1 MYTAVKHIHLTC
13 IALSVLLFIMRFI
26 WTMTQSSML
35 QKKWVKITP
44 HIVDTL
50 LILSAATLCVLISQY
65 PFVTPWV
72 TEKLVGLFM
81 YVFMVAL
88 ALKMARTNFMR
99 VIGFIGALSWIA
111 FTALVAISK
120 QQIGRAHV

>member
-120 QQIGRAHV
+120 QPILFV

>member
-1 MYTAVKHIHLTC
+1 MYTAVKHIHMTC

-120 QQIGRAHV
+120 QPILFV

>member
-13 IALSVLLFIMRFI
+13 IALSVLLFVLRFI

-44 HIVDTL
+44 HIVDTFL
-50 LILSAATLCVLISQY
+50 LLSAATLCVLISQY

-88 ALKMARTNFMR
+88 ALKMARTHFMR
-99 VIGFIGALSWIA
+99 VVGFIGALSWIA

-120 QQIGRAHV
+120 QPILFA

>member
-13 IALSVLLFIMRFI
+13 IALSVLLFVIRFF
-26 WTMTQSSML
+26 WTMTSSSML

-50 LILSAATLCVLISQY
+50 LILSAATLCVMISQY

-72 TEKLVGLFM
+72 TEKFVGLLM

-99 VIGFIGALSWIA
+99 VVGLVGALSWIA

-120 QQIGRAHV
+120 QPILFA

>member
-13 IALSVLLFIMRFI
+13 IALSVLLFILRFI

-35 QKKWVKITP
+35 QKKWVKIAP

-111 FTALVAISK
+111 FTALVAVTK
-120 QQIGRAHV
+120 QPILFV